1 MTWNINGNEGNSFIS
16 LDWSGSPGNHDINF
30 FAILLNQTELSPYVK
45 DDDHYY
51 HYYNN
56 ENKLVRFLKIVNSSE
71 TSINITDLPIA
82 AKFIA
87 TVYIIDKNYKIYKS
101 EKLMIST
108 EEGGKLF

>member
-1 MTWNINGNEGNSFIS
+1 MTWNINGNEGSSFIS
-16 LDWSGSPGNHDINF
+16 LDWSGSPGNYNINF
-30 FAILLNQTELSPYVK
+30 FVIFLNQTELSPYVK
-45 DDDHYY
+45 DDD

-71 TSINITDLPIA
+71 TFVNITDLPIA
-82 AKFIA
+82 AKFVA
-87 TVYIIDKNYKIYKS
+87 TVYMIDKNNEIYKS

>member
-1 MTWNINGNEGNSFIS
+1 MTWNINGNEENSSIS
-16 LDWSGSPGNHDINF
+16 LDWSGSPGNLDINF
-30 FAILLNQTELSPYVK
+30 FVISLNQTELSPYVK
-45 DDDHYY
+45 DDDH
-51 HYYNN
+51 HYDN
-56 ENKLVRFLKIVNSSE
+56 EKKLVRFLKIVNSSE

-87 TVYIIDKNYKIYKS
+87 TVYIVDKNNEIYMS